1 MFNSFLKSELKYTL
15 KQPMVYLFFLIV
27 FILSFAATSSD
38 NVTIGGSIGN
48 VKRNAPHI
56 ISVFTSTLTIFGLL
70 FAAAFF
76 NNAALRDFK
85 YNFNEI
91 LFATPI
97 EKFGYFFGRFTGAL
111 IISTIPIL
119 GVFFGISL
127 GSTLSPVFGWISEDR
142 FGAIQI
148 QSFISNY
155 LVFVLPNMFI
165 SGTIIYA
172 LAQQFKN
179 SIVSFV
185 GALIIIVAYSISG
198 ELVSDLENENLA
210 ALADIFGIRTYGL
223 ISKYYTPIE
232 KNSINPSYSG
242 LMLLNRVIWLSLSLV
257 ILITSY
263 FNFNFFK
270 KKIGRLIRIKSSK
283 AEIKKNLPLPSIS
296 IIKENLVTQFLTFFS
311 INFKNIYRHV
321 TFKILFLFSFILL
334 LTDLISGYEYFGLKS
349 YPLTYRM
356 TDSISGTYLF
366 VMIILVFF

>member
-1 MFNSFLKSELKYTL
+1 MFISFLKSELKYTL

-119 GVFFGISL
+119 GVFLGISI
-127 GSTLSPVFGWISEDR
+127 GSVLSPFFGWISEDR

-155 LVFVLPNMFI
+155 FVFVLPNMFI
-165 SGTIIYA
+165 SGAIIYA
-172 LAQQFKN
+172 LAQRFKN

-185 GALIIIVAYSISG
+185 GALIIIVAYSVSG

-210 ALADIFGIRTYGL
+210 AIADIFGIRTYAL
-223 ISKYYTPIE
+223 ISKYYTAVE

-242 LMLLNRVIWLSLSLV
+242 LC
-257 ILITSY
+257 
-263 FNFNFFK
+263 F
-270 KKIGRLIRIKSSK
+270 
-283 AEIKKNLPLPSIS
+283 
-296 IIKENLVTQFLTFFS
+296 
-311 INFKNIYRHV
+311 
-321 TFKILFLFSFILL
+321 
-334 LTDLISGYEYFGLKS
+334 
-349 YPLTYRM
+349 
-356 TDSISGTYLF
+356 
-366 VMIILVFF
+366 